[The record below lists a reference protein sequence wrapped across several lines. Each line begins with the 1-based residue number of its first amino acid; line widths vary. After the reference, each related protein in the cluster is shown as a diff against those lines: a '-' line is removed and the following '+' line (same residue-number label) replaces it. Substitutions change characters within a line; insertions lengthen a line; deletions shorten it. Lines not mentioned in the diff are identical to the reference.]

1 MTIFIFVNELKAPVL
16 LLYTK
21 ALNSCI
27 NEQQKPPR
35 IVAYYYYI
43 LYRCH
48 FTNCSSQKKLS
59 RNNFENKLR
68 LRVKIS

>member
-1 MTIFIFVNELKAPVL
+1 MTIFVFVNELKAPVL

-48 FTNCSSQKKLS
+48 FTNCSSQKK
-59 RNNFENKLR
+59 
-68 LRVKIS
+68 